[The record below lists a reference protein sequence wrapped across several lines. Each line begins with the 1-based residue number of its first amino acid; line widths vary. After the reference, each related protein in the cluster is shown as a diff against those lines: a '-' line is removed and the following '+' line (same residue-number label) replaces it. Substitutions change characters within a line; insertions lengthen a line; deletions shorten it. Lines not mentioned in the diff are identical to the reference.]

1 MSSSDKSKAA
11 QKKPS
16 RVGPPA
22 ESASLKKLKADKR
35 AEQEARTVALLTHY
49 DTYRSNVLAQK
60 LHEEVKAACQ
70 ESSVVD
76 LTADLVPPRPDC
88 STEAGCW
95 YGERRTNGIVLSRGF
110 GETLRISESSV
121 RPGEWKI
128 TFEPPIPEYETLF
141 PGSSAG
147 PE

>member
-1 MSSSDKSKAA
+1 M
-11 QKKPS
+11 
-16 RVGPPA
+16 
-22 ESASLKKLKADKR
+22 ESTSLKKLKADKR
-35 AEQEARTVALLTHY
+35 AEQEARTGTLVDLYHY
-49 DTYRSNVLAQK
+49 EAYRSNVLANK
-60 LHEEVKAACQ
+60 LNDEVKAA
-70 ESSVVD
+70 SLVSPVVD
-76 LTADLVPPRPDC
+76 LTADPVPTGPDL

-95 YGERRTNGIVLSRGF
+95 YGERRTNGVALSRGF